1 MSNLPTADWLTLHQ
15 KCPYI
20 FTAKKMQKWE
30 DWGMDDIE
38 FNQGCHRLFCSAS
51 CDVVSLS
58 GMGPS

>member
-1 MSNLPTADWLTLHQ
+1 
-15 KCPYI
+15 
-20 FTAKKMQKWE
+20 MQKWE